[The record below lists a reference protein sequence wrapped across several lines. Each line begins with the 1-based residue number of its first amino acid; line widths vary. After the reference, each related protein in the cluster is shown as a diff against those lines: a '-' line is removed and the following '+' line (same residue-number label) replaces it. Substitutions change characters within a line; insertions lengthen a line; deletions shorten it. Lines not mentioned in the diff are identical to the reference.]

1 MNFKYKKLLTYL
13 FSIGVV
19 IIISFCINKYLT
31 HFSTREEAI
40 EKYLL
45 TVFENDPAQ
54 LIDVVETDISNTY
67 YLLLRT
73 NGSDVINTTAN
84 VKIKNNIFGWKVTA
98 GYEKADADLTK
109 HLIDR
114 ETNTLK

>member
-1 MNFKYKKLLTYL
+1 MNNKYKKLLIYL
-13 FSIGVV
+13 FSIGF
-19 IIISFCINKYLT
+19 IIITSFCINQYST
-31 HFSTREEAI
+31 HLSTRDVAI
-40 EKYLL
+40 EQYITK
-45 TVFENDPAQ
+45 VFDNDSAQ

-84 VKIKNNIFGWKVTA
+84 VKIQKNIFGWKVTT
-98 GYEKADADLTK
+98 GYKSANADLSK

>member
-1 MNFKYKKLLTYL
+1 MKNKYKKLLIYL
-13 FSIGVV
+13 FSIVV
-19 IIISFCINKYLT
+19 IMIISFGIYQYST
-31 HFSTREEAI
+31 HFPTRDEAI
-40 EKYLL
+40 EKYIT
-45 TVFENDPAQ
+45 TVFENDSTH

-73 NGSDVINTTAN
+73 NGSDVINTTSN
-84 VKIKNNIFGWKVTA
+84 VKIQNNIFGWIVTA
-98 GYEKADADLTK
+98 GYESANVDFSK